1 MGLATLFLPPSKA
14 GRHWERLSTLSPP
27 PLLFRTFGR
36 ISLSSTG
43 RASHRAIPPGSP
55 DGGAKRR
62 MRRTTRAAH
71 LSRFS
76 APLWPL
82 SSVVFTVAA
91 VKTMVFRM
99 AAVRRRTFLLCVRR
113 EQGAIAARLLYNL
126 LNVSDMILQ

>member
-1 MGLATLFLPPSKA
+1 MPRQYDDCRDVVRFPM
-14 GRHWERLSTLSPP
+14 GRHLVLAAKQSRAALGASLDPFSAAAPLPNFRSYLS
-27 PLLFRTFGR
+27 LF
-36 ISLSSTG
+36 SAG
-43 RASHRAIPPGSP
+43 RASLRAIPPGSP

-113 EQGAIAARLLYNL
+113 EQGAIVA
-126 LNVSDMILQ
+126 